1 MNQFLSFGLLRCLRF
16 VQNVKILVV
25 WIGCFVGTDLFF
37 PLVCIYNSFLS
48 FFDKSCEVLK
58 ELDHDYIFDLRS
70 AFWRGFFFPEKLF
83 YSKFWFCFSFTGPT
97 LDSRDHFL
105 NETFTTMKV
114 WEKNAN
120 LRQLWTQL
128 PNSVKFF
135 YLTHRYVKK
144 ANFAMHSRSSNRHVY
159 FCTCMYEY

>member
-1 MNQFLSFGLLRCLRF
+1 M
-16 VQNVKILVV
+16 
-25 WIGCFVGTDLFF
+25 
-37 PLVCIYNSFLS
+37 
-48 FFDKSCEVLK
+48 K

-70 AFWRGFFFPEKLF
+70 AFWRGFFYPEKLF
-83 YSKFWFCFSFTGPT
+83 YSKFLFCFSFTGPT

-105 NETFTTMKV
+105 TKHLQLWKFGK
-114 WEKNAN
+114 KNAN

-144 ANFAMHSRSSNRHVY
+144 PISQCTVGAQIDTYIFALACMNIKDVHKHFITFNQH
-159 FCTCMYEY
+159 FCWLNMPADFMFFL